1 MKNAKVFDIQR
12 YCINDGK
19 GIRTVVFF
27 KGCPLA
33 CKWCHNPQ
41 GLSSIDNN
49 NVLEY
54 STNELLNEVLKDK
67 DYYDTSGGGVTFS
80 GGEATLQVNFL
91 IEFSKLLKKENINIV
106 LETSGYCNTENFIK
120 ICKEIDEIFF
130 DIKLLNNELCYIY
143 TKGKLDIIL
152 KNLYEIDKLNKPITF
167 RCPIIGNVNDNENHI
182 KDIIQLA
189 KKINNLKEIH
199 LLPYN
204 ELTKNSY
211 ERLNLSFNDVFCVPT
226 KELLQTYKQ
235 EIENNT
241 GKKVVVL

>member
-1 MKNAKVFDIQR
+1 MINAKLFDIQR

-41 GLSSIDNN
+41 GSSLIDDRE
-49 NVLEY
+49 VLNY
-54 STNELLNEVLKDK
+54 SSKLLLNEILKDK
-67 DYYDTSGGGVTFS
+67 EFFDASGGGVTLS
-80 GGEATLQVNFL
+80 GGEATFQGNFL

-130 DIKLLNNELCYIY
+130 DIKLLNDELYYIY

-189 KKINNLKEIH
+189 KIINNLKEIH

>member
-67 DYYDTSGGGVTFS
+67 DYYDTSGGGVTFG
-80 GGEATLQVNFL
+80 GGEP
-91 IEFSKLLKKENINIV
+91 LLHAE
-106 LETSGYCNTENFIK
+106 FIK
-120 ICKEIDEIFF
+120 EFIEIAPKEW
-130 DIKLLNNELCYIY
+130 
-143 TKGKLDIIL
+143 
-152 KNLYEIDKLNKPITF
+152 
-167 RCPIIGNVNDNENHI
+167 
-182 KDIIQLA
+182 
-189 KKINNLKEIH
+189 
-199 LLPYN
+199 
-204 ELTKNSY
+204 
-211 ERLNLSFNDVFCVPT
+211 SFN
-226 KELLQTYKQ
+226 
-235 EIENNT
+235 IEDFQ
-241 GKKVVVL
+241 K